1 MKERWSC
8 SEEKLVSAEEGL
20 KPNKSVIR
28 GKTYCCQR
36 FMQYV
41 KLIFL
46 ILLIFFIGWSGY
58 ILWKAYD
65 HGSIDLYIF
74 ESSFTRY
81 REGESSKIID
91 KLSSSALN
99 KSEETLE
106 TTTRPNISLKE
117 DVSLSEIYP
126 IDNQLITTMK
136 TPESSIKQDISL
148 TNFENTNAE
157 EATEDSF
164 KSSRNDIDEQM
175 KTTESSLDKDKTK
188 EDEKSAEESV
198 IEWSFPLIWS
208 IHRETG
214 PFMDDYL
221 EEIRNAELDAMLK
234 EMSEKNEKDEESN
247 EFSKFQEK
255 FFEKEDL
262 SDDQNDENNG
272 SYEKDLP
279 SSIEIFDNLKKLHDS
294 IDAMI
299 KDLHVKNRQSDDDL
313 WQSEESSIKDETSN
327 HLVLGLDRQD
337 SIETPPSILGEDSE
351 ITKSSLFHDSLI
363 EEDPY
368 DYLLGNHDHSYLE
381 SSTLSSL
388 ERVDSEKSDTSKVD
402 DARSDLKAE
411 SFESLGWDPSWDPRQ
426 GIQWRKQYSSI
437 ETSPTDESTERHI
450 FADVSTAAIE
460 ENDDDT
466 IKTFLPWRFYVDP
479 AISSSMEN
487 VNSEKEIVYIN
498 SRTGDPK
505 EGVICTIQIINGLS
519 LLKCSSN
526 SFDTESFTEQ
536 SNDRP
541 FGSSSYSTAN
551 SKSDTSTE
559 QNDESFPNHYSS
571 FVEVDTTENSLNDMT
586 SNKNI
591 DIGDSVIEPT
601 EIPIDSKN
609 LESEKSDIN
618 TGWWMKSESS
628 TNAYFQDNSSEAI
641 KDPIYWWL
649 DVNKYRTKQMS
660 GEETIERKRRGI
672 AKIMSGQSTF

>member
-20 KPNKSVIR
+20 KPNKSLTR

-46 ILLIFFIGWSGY
+46 ILLIFFIGWSSY
-58 ILWKAYD
+58 ILWKAFN

-74 ESSFTRY
+74 ESSSTRY
-81 REGESSKIID
+81 RKGESEIFD
-91 KLSSSALN
+91 ELLSLALN
-99 KSEETLE
+99 KSELE
-106 TTTRPNISLKE
+106 TTAKQNILLKE
-117 DVSLSEIYP
+117 DVFSSEIYP

-136 TPESSIKQDISL
+136 VPESSIKQDIL
-148 TNFENTNAE
+148 ETNFENTNTE
-157 EATEDSF
+157 EPIENSF
-164 KSSRNDIDEQM
+164 KSSINDNEEQM
-175 KTTESSLDKDKTK
+175 KMTVSSLDKSKTK
-188 EDEKSAEESV
+188 EDEKSTEESV

-221 EEIRNAELDAMLK
+221 EEIRNAELNAMLK
-234 EMSEKNEKDEESN
+234 KMDENDEKDEKSN
-247 EFSKFQEK
+247 EFTKFQENY
-255 FFEKEDL
+255 FEKEDPF
-262 SDDQNDENNG
+262 DDQNDENNR
-272 SYEKDLP
+272 SYEKDVL

-299 KDLHVKNRQSDDDL
+299 KELQVKNPQSDDDL

-327 HLVLGLDRQD
+327 HLLLGLGRQD
-337 SIETPPSILGEDSE
+337 SIETPPSILEEDSE

-368 DYLLGNHDHSYLE
+368 GILLGNHDHSYLE

-388 ERVDSEKSDTSKVD
+388 EREDSEKSDTSKVD
-402 DARSDLKAE
+402 DARSDLKAG
-411 SFESLGWDPSWDPRQ
+411 SFESLSWNPSWNSRQ
-426 GIQWRKQYSSI
+426 GWRKQDSSI
-437 ETSPTDESTERHI
+437 ETSPTDESTEKHI

-466 IKTFLPWRFYVDP
+466 IKTFPPWRFYVDL
-479 AISSSMEN
+479 AMSSSMEN
-487 VNSEKEIVYIN
+487 VNSEKEIVFIN

-505 EGVICTIQIINGLS
+505 DSVICNIQMINGLR

-536 SNDRP
+536 PNDRP
-541 FGSSSYSTAN
+541 FGSSSYSTTD
-551 SKSDTSTE
+551 SKSDASME
-559 QNDESFPNHYSS
+559 ENDESFPNRYSS
-571 FVEVDTTENSLNDMT
+571 FVEVDTENSLNDMT
-586 SNKNI
+586 NKNI
-591 DIGDSVIEPT
+591 DIGDSTVEQEPS
-601 EIPIDSKN
+601 EVSIDLKN
-609 LESEKSDIN
+609 LESEKSDID
-618 TGWWMKSESS
+618 TGRWMNSESS
-628 TNAYFQDNSSEAI
+628 TDAYFQDNSSEAV
-641 KDPIYWWL
+641 KDPIVWWL
-649 DVNKYRTKQMS
+649 DVNKYRTKEMS
-660 GEETIERKRRGI
+660 GDETIERKRRGI
-672 AKIMSGQSTF
+672 AKIISGQSTF